1 MAEGEY
7 VISEALPSTD
17 VYLHLRAACGLGP
30 RTVEAARQGLRGTWF
45 GVLAQYDGYPVGMG
59 RVIGDGGC
67 FFQLVDICVIPQQR
81 GHGLGQR
88 IVDSLVNHLNQHAPE
103 SAYVSLIA
111 SPGAIQLYQRS
122 GFTETAPQ
130 VGMSLKI

>member
-1 MAEGEY
+1 
-7 VISEALPSTD
+7 
-17 VYLHLRAACGLGP
+17 
-30 RTVEAARQGLRGTWF
+30 
-45 GVLAQYDGYPVGMG
+45 MG